1 MTNTQQTLVS
11 RVKLKA
17 FPLHSGTR
25 QSFAFLPLLFNIV
38 WDVLATESR
47 EGKEKKKRNPDWKRI
62 SKILTICK

>member
-25 QSFAFLPLLFNIV
+25 QSFAFLSLLFNIV
-38 WDVLATESR
+38 WVVLATESR
-47 EGKEKKKRNPDWKRI
+47 EGKEKKKKKESRLEK
-62 SKILTICK
+62 KK